1 MRQRAKKEGEDEV
14 EELRTLCEQNRRLKD
29 KEAVF
34 QISKPCARTYISWFA
49 RNASQLVV
57 TMILCQPPV

>member
-1 MRQRAKKEGEDEV
+1 MRQRAKKERED

-57 TMILCQPPV
+57 TTILCQPPV

>member
-1 MRQRAKKEGEDEV
+1 MRQRAKKERED

-34 QISKPCARTYISWFA
+34 QISKPCALTYISWFA

-57 TMILCQPPV
+57 TTILCQPPV